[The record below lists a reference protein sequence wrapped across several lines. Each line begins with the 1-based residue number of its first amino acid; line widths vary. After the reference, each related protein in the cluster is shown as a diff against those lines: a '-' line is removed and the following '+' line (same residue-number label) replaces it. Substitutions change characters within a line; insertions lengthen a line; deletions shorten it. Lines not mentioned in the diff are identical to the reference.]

1 MRASDSG
8 WSKSKGTCAWI
19 PKALDQMGRIRCIW
33 QPVEGRSAKTDQ
45 PHSFCCVYT
54 ESTPYCESGTP
65 QAPEATSDLSCK
77 SEVACWSVQNAGR
90 VHEVAGRGEGRSSGA
105 LWYFAENTFILLY
118 RFVHKYRYL
127 LVIFIYSHIINTHTH
142 IYIVCRYTWISLYH
156 MFFMF
161 FLFFNYMYSYIYIYV
176 CLHVHIHV

>member
-1 MRASDSG
+1 MR
-8 WSKSKGTCAWI
+8 
-19 PKALDQMGRIRCIW
+19 RIRCIW

-77 SEVACWSVQNAGR
+77 SEVACWGVQNVGR

-105 LWYFAENTFILLY
+105 L
-118 RFVHKYRYL
+118 
-127 LVIFIYSHIINTHTH
+127 
-142 IYIVCRYTWISLYH
+142 
-156 MFFMF
+156 
-161 FLFFNYMYSYIYIYV
+161 
-176 CLHVHIHV
+176 